1 MEGISP
7 RWADSELLYACFE
20 KDGRERQQGIR
31 ILVLRHAKATRC
43 REQEERINLSHS
55 SDRLR
60 SSGTQLRS
68 LSNDKSNRFLLE
80 AKHSCTLLPA
90 G

>member
-1 MEGISP
+1 MKGISP

-20 KDGRERQQGIR
+20 KGGRERQQGIR
-31 ILVLRHAKATRC
+31 ILVVRHAKATRC

-55 SDRLR
+55 SGRLR

-68 LSNDKSNRFLLE
+68 LSNDKSNHFLLE
-80 AKHSCTLLPA
+80 ANCTCRLI
-90 G
+90 